1 MTEANTQKHLL
12 IHLHSLVSGYLD
24 GRVTK
29 PSLETVDR
37 DFFAQDHLV
46 DMLLVVSLLVDIA
59 HKEGTEFDKDF
70 LHRLSKEEI
79 EKRIDVLTNFVDKYR
94 LQDATEIDPTED
106 ALDYLVEDSS
116 RKYLLPYLN
125 REINWIVVSILSASY
140 VSSLILMRAV
150 FELVIGIASKSTGSM
165 SDRIDSVAC
174 LSDKEK
180 SGIKKLW
187 YRLCAW
193 GHPYGKWIKEIC
205 PVYAD
210 QEPIYHPKLCKLCLQ
225 ELEEI
230 VDLFAVVAMDRYEM
244 ETTRVVAKMQEAG
257 IDSPNFRLL
266 EKRLSA

>member
-1 MTEANTQKHLL
+1 MTEENTREQLL

-24 GRVTK
+24 DKVTK
-29 PSLETVDR
+29 PSLETVDK
-37 DFFAQDHLV
+37 DFFVQDRLV
-46 DMLLVVSLLVDIA
+46 DMLLVISLLVEIA
-59 HKEGTEFDKDF
+59 HKEGTELDKDF
-70 LHRLSKEEI
+70 LRGLSKEEI
-79 EKRIDVLTNFVDKYR
+79 EERIDVLTNFVDKYR
-94 LQDATEIDPTED
+94 LKDSAEIDPTEN
-106 ALDYLVEDSS
+106 ALGYLVEDNS
-116 RKYLLPYLN
+116 RKYLLPYLK

-140 VSSLILMRAV
+140 VSSLILMRSV
-150 FELVIGIASKSTGSM
+150 FELIVGIASKSTGSM
-165 SDRIDSVAC
+165 SDRIDSVAF

-180 SGIKKLW
+180 SEVKKLW

-230 VDLFAVVAMDRYEM
+230 VDLFAVVAMAKYEIQ
-244 ETTRVVAKMQEAG
+244 TTRVVAKMQEIG
-257 IDSPNFRLL
+257 IDSKNFKLL